1 MKFQPLGDR
10 VLVEPISD
18 TETEKGGIILPDSAQ
33 EKSQQGKIV
42 ALGTGGKDL
51 EGNDIKF
58 TVKKNDTVLLPKYG
72 GTELKLDGVEYQI
85 LRESDILGIVSKK

>member
-10 VLVEPISD
+10 VLVEPITD
-18 TETEKGGIILPDSAQ
+18 KATEAGGIILPDSAQ

-42 ALGTGGKDL
+42 VLGTGGKDS
-51 EGNDIKF
+51 EGNDITF
-58 TVKKNDTVLLPKYG
+58 SVKKNDVVLLPKYG

-85 LRESDILGIVSKK
+85 LREADILGIVGK